1 MALLVW
7 IVTHLSE
14 VKKESSIIIRVTF
27 FRGPLSVAES
37 AYAVSIFDL
46 KQGDS
51 RTLVI
56 ASRVE
61 VIGLPPMNRSTEE
74 KDRNKL
80 LIAEDFM
87 QVFFLLPLRNAL

>member
-1 MALLVW
+1 VW

-14 VKKESSIIIRVTF
+14 VKKESSIILNVIF

-37 AYAVSIFDL
+37 AYAVPIFDL
-46 KQGDS
+46 KQGYG

-61 VIGLPPMNRSTEE
+61 VIVHPPMNRSTEE
-74 KDRNKL
+74 KDRNKS
-80 LIAEDFM
+80 LIAEEFM
-87 QVFFLLPLRNAL
+87 QVFFLLLLSDAL

>member
-1 MALLVW
+1 VW

-14 VKKESSIIIRVTF
+14 VKKESSIIINLIS

-37 AYAVSIFDL
+37 ANAVPIFDL
-46 KQGDS
+46 KQGDG

-61 VIGLPPMNRSTEE
+61 VFVRPPMNRSTEE
-74 KDRNKL
+74 KDRNKS
-80 LIAEDFM
+80 LIAEKFM
-87 QVFFLLPLRNAL
+87 QVFFLFLIRDAL